1 LADTQ
6 TAHTAHVPGL
16 AHHFVSMEQQKEA
29 GPIGMWLFLLTEIM
43 FFGGL
48 FLAYTVYRAA
58 YPEGFSHG
66 SHLLNVPLGGTNTV
80 VLILSSLTMAM
91 AVYYSQLGNRKRLV
105 FFLTV
110 TLLLG
115 LVFLVIKYFEY
126 KSKIDDH
133 LFPAMGLYNP
143 STTGDHAI
151 PLHLQQPVR
160 VFLWIYFMMTGLH
173 ALHMIV
179 GVGILSTLII
189 MSLRGRF
196 TKDYNSPIEISGL
209 YWHFV
214 DIVWIF
220 LFPLLYLTGYHLSVG
235 H

>member
-29 GPIGMWLFLLTEIM
+29 GTIGMWLFLLTEIM

-48 FLAYTVYRAA
+48 FLAYTIYRAG
-58 YPEGFSHG
+58 YPDGFSYG

-126 KSKIDDH
+126 KAKIDDH
-133 LFPAMGLYNP
+133 LFPAVGLFNP
-143 STTGDHAI
+143 SPTGDHGV
-151 PLHLQQPVR
+151 PLPLQQSVR
-160 VFLWIYFMMTGLH
+160 VFLRIYFMMTGLH
-173 ALHMIV
+173 AVHMIV

-196 TKDYNSPIEISGL
+196 TKDYNAPIEISGL

-220 LFPLLYLTGYHLSVG
+220 LFPLLYLTGFHVTSG

>member
-1 LADTQ
+1 
-6 TAHTAHVPGL
+6 
-16 AHHFVSMEQQKEA
+16 
-29 GPIGMWLFLLTEIM
+29 M

-48 FLAYTVYRAA
+48 FLAYTIYRAT
-58 YPEGFSHG
+58 YPGGFSYG

-133 LFPAMGLYNP
+133 LFPAVGFFSP
-143 STTGDHAI
+143 SETGDHGV
-151 PLHLQQPVR
+151 PLPLQQQVR
-160 VFLWIYFMMTGLH
+160 IFLWIYFMMTGLH
-173 ALHMIV
+173 AVHMIV
-179 GVGILSTLII
+179 GVGILGTLII

-220 LFPLLYLTGYHLSVG
+220 LFPLLYLTGFHLSTG

>member
-1 LADTQ
+1 
-6 TAHTAHVPGL
+6 
-16 AHHFVSMEQQKEA
+16 MEQQKEA
-29 GPIGMWLFLLTEIM
+29 GTIGMWLFLLTEIM

-48 FLAYTVYRAA
+48 FLAYTLYRAS

-66 SHLLNVPLGGTNTV
+66 SHLLNVTLGGTNTV

-91 AVYYSQLGNRKRLV
+91 AVYYSQLGNRKNLV

-126 KSKIDDH
+126 KSKLEDH
-133 LFPAMGLYNP
+133 LFPAVGFFSP
-143 STTGDHAI
+143 ATDGPHGV

-160 VFLWIYFMMTGLH
+160 IFLWIYFLMTGLH
-173 ALHMIV
+173 AVHMIV
-179 GVGILSTLII
+179 GAGILITLII
-189 MSLRGRF
+189 MAQRGKF

-220 LFPLLYLTGYHLSVG
+220 LFPLLYLTGYHLSTG
-235 H
+235 AH

>member
-1 LADTQ
+1 
-6 TAHTAHVPGL
+6 
-16 AHHFVSMEQQKEA
+16 
-29 GPIGMWLFLLTEIM
+29 
-43 FFGGL
+43 
-48 FLAYTVYRAA
+48 
-58 YPEGFSHG
+58 
-66 SHLLNVPLGGTNTV
+66 
-80 VLILSSLTMAM
+80 M

-133 LFPAMGLYNP
+133 LFPAMGLFNP
-143 STTGDHAI
+143 STTGDHGV

-160 VFLWIYFMMTGLH
+160 IFLWIYFMMTGLH

-179 GVGILSTLII
+179 GAGILTTLII
-189 MSLRGRF
+189 MSLRGKF

-220 LFPLLYLTGYHLSVG
+220 LFPLLYLTGFHLSVS
-235 H
+235 HQ